1 MRSQPEAAKPVPGPA
16 LLDTLATPI
25 VTTSTVYSAI
35 GFVFAPTIVFIRL
48 LAKEAGDESDAN
60 FGLAPSTVAHR
71 PLH

>member
-1 MRSQPEAAKPVPGPA
+1 M
-16 LLDTLATPI
+16 LDTLATPI